1 MRVLGIMKITSSCQI
16 SYLLLTV
23 GLAAVLTSA
32 ASTWAVVHAKTPAS
46 GYKISHSRTSSKSS
60 NKSKSVT
67 SRNAR
72 LPEANGAR
80 QLANSGAAR
89 VSAIKHRSSAS
100 AYQSQGSASNAPSNL
115 AKHSG
120 IDSSRNAASADP
132 NIGLERRPALTEDE
146 AKLASETAQNAD
158 GKASSSSEAK
168 LPVEPKA
175 DAPSDAK
182 QSEAKASSATTEKQ
196 TSDSAAGSASS
207 SSPPSS
213 EPKPNIPSNAEL
225 PASGNN
231 EAHEIARE
239 PGTVLMKPGQRLN
252 IAGFAERKPAQVV
265 DENAESKAPQYHRVQ
280 MRLTGSM
287 CIACLHEFQEKIL
300 QVYGVERAKVEKS
313 ETPALQIYSAGT
325 VGNYAD
331 GIVYIDASRVELI
344 DLRAY
349 MRVLGYHS
357 YRVED
362 KATGELPSPGRK
374 KI

>member
-1 MRVLGIMKITSSCQI
+1 MRVLGIMKITRSCQI

-23 GLAAVLTSA
+23 GLAAALMSA
-32 ASTWAVVHAKTPAS
+32 ASTWTVVHAKTPAS
-46 GYKISHSRTSSKSS
+46 GYKMRPSGNSSNSS

-72 LPEANGAR
+72 LPEANRAR
-80 QLANSGAAR
+80 QLANSGAASL
-89 VSAIKHRSSAS
+89 SAIKNSSSAS
-100 AYQSQGSASNAPSNL
+100 AQSGAEAIIGGKQHPALSESNA
-115 AKHSG
+115 
-120 IDSSRNAASADP
+120 R
-132 NIGLERRPALTEDE
+132 
-146 AKLASETAQNAD
+146 LASETQNAE

-168 LPVEPKA
+168 LPAELKA
-175 DAPSDAK
+175 NSPSDNK
-182 QSEAKASSATTEKQ
+182 LPEAKASSATTEKQ
-196 TSDSAAGSASS
+196 TADSAAGSASS
-207 SSPPSS
+207 SSTPSAES
-213 EPKPNIPSNAEL
+213 NIPSNTEF
-225 PASGNN
+225 PASGKN

-265 DENAESKAPQYHRVQ
+265 EENAESKAPQYHRVQ

-313 ETPALQIYSAGT
+313 ETPALQIYSAGA

-331 GIVYIDASRVELI
+331 GIVYIDASRVDLI

-362 KATGELPSPGRK
+362 KATGELPVPGRK